1 MQTVVGIF
9 GSRGSAAEAVVGLE
23 TVGLPNDAIVYVTPG
38 NQPTLSKI
46 PTTDAES
53 PGIGKA
59 ISGFVGS
66 VVGGGVG
73 MGVGAGL
80 ASLFVPGVGV
90 IYAAGLAA
98 GALLG
103 IGGAAVGAHLGED
116 SEKALDTGV
125 PHDDV
130 LFYRELL
137 KQGRSVVVASA
148 DSDEL
153 ATAARVVMREHGSE
167 DVDTAR
173 KEWETS
179 RERAA

>member
-1 MQTVVGIF
+1 
-9 GSRGSAAEAVVGLE
+9 
-23 TVGLPNDAIVYVTPG
+23 
-38 NQPTLSKI
+38 
-46 PTTDAES
+46 
-53 PGIGKA
+53 
-59 ISGFVGS
+59 
-66 VVGGGVG
+66 
-73 MGVGAGL
+73 
-80 ASLFVPGVGV
+80 V

-173 KEWETS
+173 KEWETG